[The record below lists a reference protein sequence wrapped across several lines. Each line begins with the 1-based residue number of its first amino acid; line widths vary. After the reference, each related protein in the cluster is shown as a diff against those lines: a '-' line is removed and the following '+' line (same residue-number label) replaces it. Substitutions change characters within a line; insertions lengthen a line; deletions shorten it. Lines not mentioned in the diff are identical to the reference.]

1 MSRTIVLIAATVGI
15 TLSAT
20 PADAQTNLQP
30 GKYLVTMEMAG
41 IGDAMPPIK
50 VESCVT
56 AEELAKVETLL
67 IKGAPEEG
75 CTVSNLKFQAD
86 RASFTMT
93 CTNDGERYE
102 SNADLRFAADS
113 YSGVV
118 TTKTGNQVVTT
129 KVAGKRL
136 GPCDKK

>member
-1 MSRTIVLIAATVGI
+1 MSRTIVLFAAVAGI
-15 TLSAT
+15 TLSAR

-30 GKYLVTMEMAG
+30 GKYMVTMEMAG
-41 IGDAMPPIK
+41 IGNDMPPIK

-56 AEELAKVETLL
+56 AEDLANVETLL
-67 IKGAPEEG
+67 VKGAPDEG
-75 CTVSNLKFQAD
+75 CKTSNLKFQAD

-93 CTNDGERYE
+93 CMNDGERYE
-102 SNADLRFAADS
+102 SSADLRFAADS

-118 TTKTGNQVVTT
+118 ATKTGSQVVTT